1 MAIEKIKHA
10 KIVLIGISII
20 AIVVI
25 SCTTKKQNGYII
37 GKEMASADKKEERL
51 NSKDLVKSPKRQ
63 KKYSDF
69 DSGRTFQNPKEVD
82 LDKEIIQ
89 LTKRYIESNEEQ
101 RSRIINSLSQDDIY
115 TIFSF
120 CERAT
125 VFGIRKQNKNIKY
138 GLSAIS
144 MVDAERCDFRDAL
157 VSIAFVN
164 HGIEKLQLDID
175 KLYDEAII
183 ISNSRMKELLS
194 SFKERKA
201 KDKAIET
208 MAGYTE
214 YQFENG
220 IGFIRC
226 GYETYKPKRD
236 LPTIAFSIGKE
247 IGKDKY
253 HIAEDVSIAE
263 SLPIVWIEGQNEN
276 QIKKLLNQS
285 LGTVRLTAYLREE
298 FTKDWMSQM
307 FLFHLVEFEDANK
320 ASLFKNLLGDER
332 KETIA
337 RIFGSVEN
345 IFYILISRSTT
356 MGIEDYETNES
367 LQRFKEVI
375 EREIRK
381 ETATNNK

>member
-1 MAIEKIKHA
+1 ML

-20 AIVVI
+20 AIAMVVI
-25 SCTTKKQNGYII
+25 SCTTKKQNEYVL
-37 GKEMASADKKEERL
+37 GKEMAAADKKEEERL
-51 NSKDLVKSPKRQ
+51 NSKNLTKSPLKQ

-69 DSGRTFQNPKEVD
+69 DSGRTLQNPREVE
-82 LDKEIIQ
+82 LDSEIIQ
-89 LTKRYIESNEEQ
+89 LVTHYLESDEDE
-101 RSRIINSLSQDDIY
+101 RSEIRKSLSQDDIY

-125 VFGIRKQNKNIKY
+125 VFGLRKQNENIQY
-138 GLSAIS
+138 GLNTLS

-164 HGIEKLQLDID
+164 HGIEKLHLNAD
-175 KLYDEAII
+175 KLYEEAIKN
-183 ISNSRMKELLS
+183 SNPRMKELLS
-194 SFKERKA
+194 SFEERKA

-220 IGFIRC
+220 IGFVRC
-226 GYETYKPKRD
+226 GYEAYNPKSD
-236 LPTIAFSIGKE
+236 LPTIAFSIGKV

-263 SLPIVWIEGQNEN
+263 SLPMVWIEGQSEN
-276 QIKKLLNQS
+276 QIKELLNQS
-285 LGTVRLTAYLREE
+285 MGTVRLNAYLREE
-298 FTKDWMSQM
+298 FTKDWVSQM

-320 ASLFKNLLGDER
+320 ANQFKNLLGEEG
-332 KETIA
+332 KETFA

-356 MGIEDYETNES
+356 IGIEDYETNES
-367 LQRFKEVI
+367 LQRFKEII
-375 EREIRK
+375 ERELKK
-381 ETATNNK
+381 ENSH